1 MSNRVAVIVGGTGD
15 LGRLITA
22 RCADAGFDVV
32 VVYRSATEQ
41 ARALQQAVAAG
52 GRRCLTLQADLR
64 HPEEVERFVAAAI
77 AEFGQIDVLVHA
89 HGWLSRLQLFHECS
103 IESLQQTIAVELL
116 GVMYCCRAVLPHMIA
131 RRAGRIV
138 TLASDSGKVG
148 SSAEAASAAARG
160 GVIALSKSL
169 ARENARHGITINV
182 VCPGPIA
189 TESLERNTAADALT
203 ARLTEGMIR
212 ATPLR
217 RLAQP
222 QEVVDL
228 VMYLATGGAGF
239 ITGQAISVSGG
250 LTMC

>member
-1 MSNRVAVIVGGTGD
+1 MDERVAVVVGGTGD

-22 RCADAGFDVV
+22 RFGQAGYDVA
-32 VVYRSATEQ
+32 VVYRSAADK
-41 ARALQQAVAAG
+41 ARALQQQLVAG
-52 GRRCLTLQADLR
+52 GRRCLTLQADISR
-64 HPEEVERFVAAAI
+64 PEEAERCVAAVL
-77 AEFGQIDVLVHA
+77 AEFGRIDVLVHA
-89 HGWLSRLQLFHECS
+89 HGWLSQLELFHQCPVTT
-103 IESLQQTIAVELL
+103 LQQTIAVELL
-116 GVMYCCRAVLPHMIA
+116 GVMYCCRAVLPQMIA

-169 ARENARHGITINV
+169 ARENARHGITVNV

-189 TESLERNTAADALT
+189 TDSLQRNTAADPLT
-203 ARLTEGMIR
+203 AKLTEGMIR

-222 QEVVDL
+222 DEVVDL